1 MMSFIARVSFR
12 VLVATA
18 AFYASS
24 PGQTPLPPL
33 PPREHVPALMT
44 FLSPLLVPKVLQDCY
59 MLREYV
65 CSEEL
70 AAGRAAHGDLYAVDC
85 VFDRAMRLCWNNVYE
100 ALLVSA
106 FALMD
111 HHRVGVR
118 IPLIGAVLWFPLSSE
133 FEREFRA
140 RVDVLPSRLY
150 ADTPPG
156 EGGDRDK
163 LQHFFGSAFLTT
175 LTESAEGVDRFGLF
189 IEWGE
194 EQFIVGGVNDERDVR
209 ANRQGERFGLRLLS
223 DPDARPSGFFTT
235 DTLRGP
241 AAPLDH
247 GPVLPDSPESRQEV
261 K

>member
-1 MMSFIARVSFR
+1 MVRRISRGLLR
-12 VLVATA
+12 VLVVATVVHVH
-18 AFYASS
+18 S
-24 PGQTPLPPL
+24 PGQTSLPSL
-33 PPREHVPALMT
+33 PPRERVPALMT

-65 CSEEL
+65 RSEEL
-70 AAGRAAHGDLYAVDC
+70 VAERAAHGDLYAVDC

-118 IPLIGAVLWFPLSSE
+118 IPLIGAVLWFPLTSE
-133 FEREFRA
+133 FDGEFRA
-140 RVDVLPSRLY
+140 RVDALPSRLY
-150 ADTPPG
+150 ADTPPVK
-156 EGGDRDK
+156 GGDRDK
-163 LQHFFGSAFLTT
+163 LQHFFGSAFLTA
-175 LTESAEGVDRFGLF
+175 LTESAKGVDRFGLF

-209 ANRQGERFGLRLLS
+209 ANRQGERFGLCLLS
-223 DPDARPSGFFTT
+223 DPDTRPSGFFTT
-235 DTLRGP
+235 DVLRGP
-241 AAPLDH
+241 AAPLDP
-247 GPVLPDSPESRQEV
+247 GPVLPDSLESRQEA